1 MPAHC
6 YRVVVE
12 EELAPRYASA
22 LYGMTV
28 SAHDGRTEITGPTV
42 DSSHLH
48 GPLERIAGLGL
59 TLHSLTGLIPRT
71 RRLMRRRITNQ
82 PGSSTTTLAQN

>member
-1 MPAHC
+1 MSAHC
-6 YRVVVE
+6 FRVVD
-12 EELAPRYASA
+12 EELGPRYASA

-28 SAHDGRTEITGPTV
+28 SAHDDRTAITGPTV
-42 DSSHLH
+42 DSSNLH

-59 TLHSLTGLIPRT
+59 TLHSVIRLLPRT
-71 RRLMRRRITNQ
+71 RRLMRRRMPNP

>member
-1 MPAHC
+1 MSAHC
-6 YRVVVE
+6 YRVVE
-12 EELAPRYASA
+12 EELGPRYASA

-28 SAHDGRTEITGPTV
+28 SAHDDRTEITGPTV
-42 DSSHLH
+42 DSSNLH

-59 TLHSLTGLIPRT
+59 TLHSLIRLIPRT
-71 RRLMRRRITNQ
+71 RRLMRRRIPNQ